1 MDRWFWIGLGG
12 AAGTLA
18 RYGLSTWCQQRFGA
32 EFPYGTLAV
41 NVIGSFLL
49 GAIGEVAATT
59 ELLSPTLRLSLSTG
73 VMGGFTTYSSFNNE
87 TIRLI
92 EYKSWA
98 VGLANIAITL
108 VGCLLAG
115 VLGMVVARRLVAG

>member
-32 EFPYGTLAV
+32 GFPYGTLAV

-49 GAIGEVAATT
+49 GVIMQVAATT
-59 ELLSPTLRLSLSTG
+59 ELLSPTLRLGLGAG
-73 VMGGFTTYSSFNNE
+73 VMGGFTTYSSFNYE
-87 TIRLI
+87 TLKLFEDRA
-92 EYKSWA
+92 WMTG
-98 VGLANIAITL
+98 VVNVVVTV

-115 VLGMVVARRLVAG
+115 VLGMAFARRLVAS

>member
-1 MDRWFWIGLGG
+1 MDRLFWIGLGG

-49 GAIGEVAATT
+49 GAIGEIAATT

-92 EYKSWA
+92 EHKSWA
-98 VGLANIAITL
+98 AGLANIAITL
-108 VGCLLAG
+108 VACLLAG
-115 VLGMVVARRLVAG
+115 VLGMVVARRVIAG

>member
-18 RYGLSTWCQQRFGA
+18 RYGLSTWCQQRLGA

-41 NVIGSFLL
+41 NVLGSFLL
-49 GAIGEVAATT
+49 GALGEIAATT
-59 ELLSPTLRLSLSTG
+59 ELMSPTLRLSLSTG
-73 VMGGFTTYSSFNNE
+73 LMGGFTTYSSFNNE
-87 TIRLI
+87 TLRLI
-92 EYKSWA
+92 QYKSWA
-98 VGLANIAITL
+98 AGLANMMFTL

-115 VLGMVVARRLVAG
+115 ALGMIVARRLLAS

>member
-32 EFPYGTLAV
+32 AFPYGTLAV

-49 GAIGEVAATT
+49 GVILQIAAST
-59 ELLSPTLRLSLSTG
+59 ELVSPTLRLGLSTG
-73 VMGGFTTYSSFNNE
+73 VMGGFTTYSSFNYE
-87 TIRLI
+87 TIKLFEEGAWWVGALNVLI
-92 EYKSWA
+92 TVA
-98 VGLANIAITL
+98 
-108 VGCLLAG
+108 GCMIAG
-115 VLGMVVARRLVAG
+115 VLGIVVARRLVAS

>member
-32 EFPYGTLAV
+32 GFPYGTLAV

-49 GAIGEVAATT
+49 GVIMQIAAST
-59 ELLSPTLRLSLSTG
+59 ELLSPTLRLGLGTG
-73 VMGGFTTYSSFNNE
+73 VMGGFTTYSSFNHE
-87 TIRLI
+87 TIRLFDDRA
-92 EYKSWA
+92 WMGVLNVVVTVA
-98 VGLANIAITL
+98 
-108 VGCLLAG
+108 GCLVAG
-115 VLGMVVARRLVAG
+115 VLGMTVVRRLIAS

>member
-18 RYGLSTWCQQRFGA
+18 RYGVSTWCQQRFGVG
-32 EFPYGTLAV
+32 FPYGTLAV

-49 GAIGEVAATT
+49 GALMQIALTT
-59 ELLSPTLRLSLSTG
+59 ELLSPTLRLGLGTG
-73 VMGGFTTYSSFNNE
+73 VMGGFTTYSSFNQE
-87 TIRLI
+87 TLRMLQDRA
-92 EYKSWA
+92 WLAGA
-98 VGLANIAITL
+98 VYLGGTV

-115 VLGMVVARRLVAG
+115 ALGMAAARRLLTG

>member
-1 MDRWFWIGLGG
+1 MERWFWIGLGG

-32 EFPYGTLAV
+32 GFPYGTLAV

-49 GAIGEVAATT
+49 GVILQIAATT
-59 ELLSPTLRLSLSTG
+59 ELLSPTLRLGLSTG
-73 VMGGFTTYSSFNNE
+73 VMGGFTTYSSFNYE
-87 TIRLI
+87 TIKLFEDRAW
-92 EYKSWA
+92 KAGVANVA
-98 VGLANIAITL
+98 VTI

-115 VLGMVVARRLVAG
+115 VLGMAVARRLVAS

>member
-32 EFPYGTLAV
+32 AFPYGTLAV

-49 GAIGEVAATT
+49 GVILQVAATT
-59 ELLSPTLRLSLSTG
+59 ELLSPTLRLGLSTG
-73 VMGGFTTYSSFNNE
+73 VMGGFTTYSSFNYE
-87 TIRLI
+87 TIKLVEDRA
-92 EYKSWA
+92 W
-98 VGLANIAITL
+98 TL
-108 VGCLLAG
+108 GALNVLVTVAGCLIAG
-115 VLGMVVARRLVAG
+115 VLGMAVARRLVAS

>member
-32 EFPYGTLAV
+32 GFPYGTLAV

-49 GAIGEVAATT
+49 GVIMQVAATT
-59 ELLSPTLRLSLSTG
+59 ELLSPTLRLGLGAG
-73 VMGGFTTYSSFNNE
+73 VMGGFTTYSSFNHE
-87 TIRLI
+87 TLKLFEDRA
-92 EYKSWA
+92 WMTG
-98 VGLANIAITL
+98 VVNVVVTV

-115 VLGMVVARRLVAG
+115 VLGMAFARRLIAS

>member
-1 MDRWFWIGLGG
+1 MERWFWIGIGG

-32 EFPYGTLAV
+32 DFPYGTLAV
-41 NVIGSFLL
+41 NVLGSFLL
-49 GAIGEVAATT
+49 GAIGEIAAAT
-59 ELLSPTLRLSLSTG
+59 ELLSPTLRLGLSTG

-87 TIRLI
+87 TLRLI
-92 EYKSWA
+92 QYKTWA
-98 VGLANIAITL
+98 AGLANIVITL

-115 VLGMVVARRLVAG
+115 VLGMVVARRLVAS

>member
-32 EFPYGTLAV
+32 GFPYGTLAV

-49 GAIGEVAATT
+49 GVLMQVAATT
-59 ELLSPTLRLSLSTG
+59 ELLSPTLRLGLGAG
-73 VMGGFTTYSSFNNE
+73 VMGGFTTYSSFNYE
-87 TIRLI
+87 TLKLFEGRA
-92 EYKSWA
+92 WMTG
-98 VGLANIAITL
+98 VVNVVVTV

-115 VLGMVVARRLVAG
+115 VLGMAFARRLVAS

>member
-32 EFPYGTLAV
+32 GFPYGTLAV

-49 GAIGEVAATT
+49 GVIMQVAATT
-59 ELLSPTLRLSLSTG
+59 ELLSPTLRLGLGAG
-73 VMGGFTTYSSFNNE
+73 VMGGFTTYSSFNYE
-87 TIRLI
+87 TLKLFEGRA
-92 EYKSWA
+92 WMTG
-98 VGLANIAITL
+98 VVNVVVTV

-115 VLGMVVARRLVAG
+115 VLGMAFARRLIAS

>member
-32 EFPYGTLAV
+32 GFPYGTLAV

-49 GAIGEVAATT
+49 GVIMQIASST
-59 ELLSPTLRLSLSTG
+59 ELLSPTLRLGLSTG

-87 TIRLI
+87 TIRLF
-92 EYKSWA
+92 EDRAWMGVLNVVVTVA
-98 VGLANIAITL
+98 
-108 VGCLLAG
+108 GCLVAG
-115 VLGMVVARRLVAG
+115 VLGMTVVRRLVAS

>member
-1 MDRWFWIGLGG
+1 MERWFWIGLGG

-32 EFPYGTLAV
+32 GFPYGTLAV

-49 GAIGEVAATT
+49 GVILQIAAMT
-59 ELLSPTLRLSLSTG
+59 ELLSPTLRLGLSTG
-73 VMGGFTTYSSFNNE
+73 VMGGFTTYSSFNYE
-87 TIRLI
+87 TIKLFEEKAWRMGVLNVV
-92 EYKSWA
+92 ST
-98 VGLANIAITL
+98 V

-115 VLGMVVARRLVAG
+115 VLGMAVARRLVAS

>member
-1 MDRWFWIGLGG
+1 MERWFWIGLGG

-49 GAIGEVAATT
+49 GVIGEVAATT

-98 VGLANIAITL
+98 AGLANIAITL
-108 VGCLLAG
+108 IACLLAG
-115 VLGMVVARRLVAG
+115 VLGMVVARRLIAG

>member
-32 EFPYGTLAV
+32 AFPYGTLAV

-49 GAIGEVAATT
+49 GVILQIAAST
-59 ELLSPTLRLSLSTG
+59 ELLSPTLRLGLSTG
-73 VMGGFTTYSSFNNE
+73 VMGGFTTYSSFNYE
-87 TIRLI
+87 TIKLFEEGAWWVGALNVLI
-92 EYKSWA
+92 TVA
-98 VGLANIAITL
+98 
-108 VGCLLAG
+108 GCMIAG
-115 VLGMVVARRLVAG
+115 VLGIVVARRLVAS

>member
-18 RYGLSTWCQQRFGA
+18 RYGLSTWCQQRLGA

-59 ELLSPTLRLSLSTG
+59 EILSPTLRLSLSTG

-92 EYKSWA
+92 EHKSLA
-98 VGLANIAITL
+98 AGLTNIAITL
-108 VGCLLAG
+108 VACLLAG
-115 VLGMVVARRLVAG
+115 ALGMVVTRRLIAG

>member
-18 RYGLSTWCQQRFGA
+18 RYALSTWCEGRFGA
-32 EFPYGTLAV
+32 GFPYGTLAV
-41 NVIGSFLL
+41 NVLGSFLL
-49 GAIGEVAATT
+49 GAISEVAATT
-59 ELLSPTLRLSLSTG
+59 ELLSPTLRLGLSTG

-92 EYKSWA
+92 HYKSVA
-98 VGLANIAITL
+98 AGLVNIAITL

-115 VLGMVVARRLVAG
+115 VLGMVVARRIMAS

>member
-32 EFPYGTLAV
+32 GFPYGTLAV

-49 GAIGEVAATT
+49 GVILQIAATT
-59 ELLSPTLRLSLSTG
+59 ELLSPTLRLALSTG
-73 VMGGFTTYSSFNNE
+73 LMGGFTTYSSFNYE
-87 TIRLI
+87 TIKLF
-92 EYKSWA
+92 EEGASW
-98 VGLANIAITL
+98 VGALNVVIT
-108 VGCLLAG
+108 VAGCMIAG
-115 VLGMVVARRLVAG
+115 VLGIVVARRLVAS